1 MNDEPKMMKA
11 LPIVSVIIPVYNVE
25 RYLRECLES
34 VINQTYK
41 ELQIIVVDDG
51 STDSSG
57 KMCDEYAQRDQRI
70 QVIHKENC
78 GLSAARNLGMRFA
91 IGKYVYFLDSDDY
104 ISLDAIE
111 KMVSPMENSDV
122 EILTFLCKTFG
133 SSQNI
138 AVRYK
143 RTLKNKVYTGHEFF
157 TYCQSH
163 NEFYPTVWL
172 YFYRRE
178 TIINKS
184 FIEGVVFEDTS
195 YMFEL
200 LASDVRVKFISEV
213 LNWHRIEKGS
223 ITCSEVTN
231 YKLRCNIIGIKYM
244 LNVYKNDHGHTPEQ
258 RKFIS
263 WCIGSHY
270 TFLRQLRKADYE
282 TADYNA
288 EIIKILKSN
297 KMLITKAV
305 GVQFI
310 KTLIKRPFNLCFYHQ
325 GEKDL

>member
-1 MNDEPKMMKA
+1 MNENPKMVKS
-11 LPIVSVIIPVYNVE
+11 LPLVSVIIPVYNVE
-25 RYLRECLES
+25 RYLGECLES

-51 STDSSG
+51 STDSSA
-57 KMCDEYAQRDQRI
+57 KICDEYARREKNI
-70 QVIHKENC
+70 YVIHKENC
-78 GLSAARNLGMRFA
+78 GVSAARNLGMRFA
-91 IGKYVYFLDSDDY
+91 TGKYVYFLDSDDY

-111 KMVSPMENSDV
+111 KMVSAMENSDV

-184 FIEGVVFEDTS
+184 FIEGVVFEDTL

-200 LASDVRVKFISEV
+200 LASDVRVKFISEE
-213 LNWHRIEKGS
+213 LNWHRMAEGS
-223 ITCSEVTN
+223 ITRSKMTN
-231 YKLRCNIIGIKYM
+231 YKLYCNLIVIKNM
-244 LNVYKNDHGHTPEQ
+244 IKVYENDDNHTPEQ
-258 RKFIS
+258 KKFIS
-263 WCIGSHY
+263 WCIGRHY
-270 TFLRQLRKADYE
+270 AFVRQLQRADDE
-282 TADYNA
+282 TARYNS
-288 EIIKILKSN
+288 EISELLKNN

-310 KTLIKRPFNLCFYHQ
+310 KTLIKRPFNLCFYH
-325 GEKDL
+325 